1 MVKTSLSTITV
12 RIDPEIKKRMKKYSH
27 INWSEVV
34 RRAII
39 EKLNEEEKRNLAEA
53 LLINEKLR
61 RKAPEG
67 WDSAEVI
74 KLWRR
79 KR

>member
-1 MVKTSLSTITV
+1 LATITI
-12 RIDPEIKKRMKKYSH
+12 RIDPEIKRRMKKLSY

-39 EKLNEEEKRNLAEA
+39 EKLCEEEEKNIAEA

-61 RKAPEG
+61 RRAPKD
-67 WDSAEVI
+67 WDSTEVI
-74 KLWRR
+74 KHWRKLR
-79 KR
+79 S